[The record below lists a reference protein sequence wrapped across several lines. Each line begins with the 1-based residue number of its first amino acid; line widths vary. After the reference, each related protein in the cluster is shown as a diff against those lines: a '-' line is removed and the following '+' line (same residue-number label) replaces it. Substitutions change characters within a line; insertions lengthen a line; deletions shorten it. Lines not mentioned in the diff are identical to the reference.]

1 MEKGL
6 FGGILVVETPIMK
19 NIFTLLFALFTIVC
33 NAQLGSVCTNAESID
48 NDLVYTTSATYTT
61 IFDDHWYVFTPDS
74 GGMHTISTCDLAN
87 CDTKIWIYESCLS
100 TVTEFAEGTF
110 SYNDDYC
117 GLQSSI
123 TVNLIAGNTYYIRIG
138 DYSDAC
144 VDVLNW
150 NLSFMGQIAGCTDP
164 AACNFNPSA
173 TTDDGSCAYYPSP
186 FCSQPD
192 LEFDSL
198 ALVNSLYLSQHFSD
212 ECDIQ
217 EGCVTGYGNRWV
229 LAFSAKINNV
239 GEEDYY
245 LGNPNSNPGMFT
257 TQNCHGH
264 THYEGYGDYR
274 LMDVNGNIIPAGHK
288 NGFCVMDLCGAGQ
301 YNCGDMGISA
311 GCYDIY
317 GAGTQCQW
325 VDLTNVPAGQYRL
338 MAIVNPE
345 YLPDALGR
353 IETNNENNAANVCL
367 DIQWNNGVPEFQV
380 LAECTQYYDCTGE
393 LNGSATMD
401 CMGECDGP
409 HLFADMNADTTLNNV
424 DLGLFMQQM
433 ADEALAATP
442 CNDLN
447 GNGNLT
453 VYDLALAQNCMLN
466 QNNGT
471 IWNNDCQF
479 PQDLIN
485 PNSSAGMAI
494 ANADITNGWVDIEI
508 KNFNQNLTAFQFQ
521 MSGIHI
527 TNVLPIYPGITNVMT
542 DFNDNNQVYFL
553 CDGLTDIAMSTVPNA
568 FCRVFF
574 DVTTSTTICI
584 DEIVDVVNDQ
594 YERVPSYI
602 YGNCVSVTNGVQ
614 SWVAN
619 EQLIEIYNNPVR
631 ESLNFNIQAAGFE
644 GNNWIQIFDMKGRQV
659 LNTQLNGRQH
669 QLDVSDWSAGAY
681 QMQVVGENNVRLVQS
696 WVKE

>member
-1 MEKGL
+1 
-6 FGGILVVETPIMK
+6 
-19 NIFTLLFALFTIVC
+19 
-33 NAQLGSVCTNAESID
+33 
-48 NDLVYTTSATYTT
+48 
-61 IFDDHWYVFTPDS
+61 
-74 GGMHTISTCDLAN
+74 
-87 CDTKIWIYESCLS
+87 
-100 TVTEFAEGTF
+100 
-110 SYNDDYC
+110 
-117 GLQSSI
+117 
-123 TVNLIAGNTYYIRIG
+123 
-138 DYSDAC
+138 
-144 VDVLNW
+144 
-150 NLSFMGQIAGCTDP
+150 
-164 AACNFNPSA
+164 
-173 TTDDGSCAYYPSP
+173 
-186 FCSQPD
+186 
-192 LEFDSL
+192 
-198 ALVNSLYLSQHFSD
+198 
-212 ECDIQ
+212 
-217 EGCVTGYGNRWV
+217 
-229 LAFSAKINNV
+229 
-239 GEEDYY
+239 
-245 LGNPNSNPGMFT
+245 
-257 TQNCHGH
+257 
-264 THYEGYGDYR
+264 
-274 LMDVNGNIIPAGHK
+274 
-288 NGFCVMDLCGAGQ
+288 
-301 YNCGDMGISA
+301 
-311 GCYDIY
+311 
-317 GAGTQCQW
+317 
-325 VDLTNVPAGQYRL
+325 
-338 MAIVNPE
+338 
-345 YLPDALGR
+345 
-353 IETNNENNAANVCL
+353 
-367 DIQWNNGVPEFQV
+367 
-380 LAECTQYYDCTGE
+380 
-393 LNGSATMD
+393 
-401 CMGECDGP
+401 
-409 HLFADMNADTTLNNV
+409 
-424 DLGLFMQQM
+424 
-433 ADEALAATP
+433 
-442 CNDLN
+442 
-447 GNGNLT
+447 
-453 VYDLALAQNCMLN
+453 MLN

-619 EQLIEIYNNPVR
+619 EQLIEIYNNPVK

-681 QMQVVGENNVRLVQS
+681 QMQVVGENNARLVQS